1 MSRKPLF
8 VLFIAIFTVM
18 MGFGVVIPAMPYY
31 ARTLHGDAVF
41 IGAMMASYSLAQFL
55 IAPFWGRLSDRYGR
69 KPFLILG
76 LLGFAIS
83 FLWFGL
89 SNSLVGLMASRALG
103 GLLSAAALPAAFA
116 TVSDLT
122 TEENRA
128 KGMGVVGA
136 AMGLGMVFGP
146 AIGGWLGHYGLSV
159 PFFAASGIALLAA
172 LLAFVMLPESLPRR
186 DSDAPAP
193 ARAGFFQNLRETP
206 KAAWGLLTV
215 TFLSTFAFAGFET
228 VFALFVQDR
237 LFLDPQASARTV
249 GMLLAVM
256 GLVSALVQG
265 GLVGR
270 LITQSGERLVLA
282 LGLGLMALTMLSI
295 SATSASAFAFACILA
310 IMGIAH
316 GVLRP
321 AISSGIS
328 KGAGSAQGA
337 ALGMMSSFDSLA
349 RVLGP
354 MLAGVLYALQV
365 SLPFYVSALAL
376 FTGVGVV
383 LMVVTAPKR
392 RTGTLQ
398 TPGPDSTP

>member
-8 VLFIAIFTVM
+8 VLFIALFTVM

-55 IAPFWGRLSDRYGR
+55 VAPLWGRLSDRYGR
-69 KPFLILG
+69 KPFLIIG

-89 SNSLVGLMASRALG
+89 ANSLGGLLAARTLG
-103 GLLSAAALPAAFA
+103 GLLSAAAMPAAFA
-116 TVSDLT
+116 AVSDVT

-146 AIGGWLGHYGLSV
+146 AIGGWLGHYGLST
-159 PFFAASGIALLAA
+159 PFFAASGIALVAA
-172 LLAFVMLPESLPRR
+172 LLTALLFRESLPK
-186 DSDAPAP
+186 DAPLA
-193 ARAGFFQNLRETP
+193 ARAGFMQNLKATP
-206 KAAWGLLTV
+206 ASAWGLLAV

-237 LFLDPQASARTV
+237 LALGHLDSTRTV

-265 GLVGR
+265 GLIGR
-270 LITQSGERLVLA
+270 LIKQTGERLVLA
-282 LGLGLMALTMLSI
+282 AGMGLMALTMLSI
-295 SATSASAFAFACILA
+295 IATSASAFAFACILA

-316 GVLRP
+316 GALRP
-321 AISSGIS
+321 ALSSGIS
-328 KGAGSAQGA
+328 KGAGAAQGA

-354 MLAGVLYALQV
+354 ALAGVLYVMQV
-365 SLPFYVSALAL
+365 SLPFYASALAL
-376 FTGVGVV
+376 LGGVAIV
-383 LMVVTAPKR
+383 LLLVSAPKA
-392 RTGTLQ
+392 Q
-398 TPGPDSTP
+398 PDAAPEHS

>member
-31 ARTLHGDAVF
+31 ALTLHGDAVF

-55 IAPFWGRLSDRYGR
+55 AAPFWGRLSDRHGR
-69 KPFLILG
+69 KPFLIIG
-76 LLGFAIS
+76 LLGFAVS

-89 SNSLVGLMASRALG
+89 ANSLGGLMAARTLG
-103 GLLSAAALPAAFA
+103 GLLSAAALPTAFA
-116 TVSDLT
+116 MVSDLT

-146 AIGGWLGHYGLSV
+146 ALGGWLGHYGLSL
-159 PFFAASGIALLAA
+159 PFFVAAGIALAA
-172 LLAFVMLPESLPRR
+172 ATLAFVTLPESL
-186 DSDAPAP
+186 SKDAPP
-193 ARAGFFQNLRETP
+193 AERKGFLRNLRETP
-206 KAAWGLLTV
+206 TTAWGLLAV

-228 VFALFVQDR
+228 VFALFVHDR
-237 LFLDPQASARTV
+237 LRLDTLSSARTV
-249 GMLLAVM
+249 GMLLATM

-270 LITQSGERLVLA
+270 LINRLGERVVLA
-282 LGLGLMALTMLSI
+282 LGMALMALTMVSVA
-295 SATSASAFAFACILA
+295 ATAASAFAFACILA
-310 IMGIAH
+310 VMGIAH
-316 GVLRP
+316 GVQRP
-321 AISSGIS
+321 ALSSGIS
-328 KGAGSAQGA
+328 KGAGAAQGA

-354 MLAGVLYALQV
+354 TLAGFLYVMQV
-365 SLPFYVSALAL
+365 SFPFYASALVLVA
-376 FTGVGVV
+376 GVVVV
-383 LMVVTAPKR
+383 LMLVTQPKPKTSPATTSAPEAGR
-392 RTGTLQ
+392 
-398 TPGPDSTP
+398 

>member
-1 MSRKPLF
+1 VSRKPLF

-31 ARTLHGDAVF
+31 ARTLNGDAVF

-55 IAPFWGRLSDRYGR
+55 VAPFWGRLSDRYGR
-69 KPFLILG
+69 KPFLIIG
-76 LLGFAIS
+76 LLGFAVS

-89 SNSLVGLMASRALG
+89 ANSLGGLLAARTLG

-116 TVSDLT
+116 AVSDVT

-146 AIGGWLGHYGLSV
+146 AIGGWLGHYGLSM
-159 PFFAASGIALLAA
+159 PFFVASAIALLAA
-172 LLAFVMLPESLPRR
+172 ALTFLLFPESLPA
-186 DSDAPAP
+186 DAP
-193 ARAGFFQNLRETP
+193 RAERLSFAQNLKATP
-206 KAAWGLLTV
+206 PAAWGLLAV

-237 LFLDPQASARTV
+237 LMLDPLKSTRTV
-249 GMLLAVM
+249 GMLLATM

-270 LITQSGERLVLA
+270 VIRRTGERLVLA
-282 LGLGLMALTMLSI
+282 LGLGLMALTMLSLT
-295 SATSASAFAFACILA
+295 ATSPSAFAFASILA
-310 IMGIAH
+310 LMGIAH

-337 ALGMMSSFDSLA
+337 ALGLMSSFDSLA

-354 MLAGVLYALQV
+354 ALAGVLYVMQV
-365 SLPFYVSALAL
+365 SLPFYASALAL
-376 FTGVGVV
+376 LAGVAVV
-383 LMVVTAPKR
+383 LMLVAAPKP
-392 RTGTLQ
+392 Q
-398 TPGPDSTP
+398 AAQAPEQA

>member
-76 LLGFAIS
+76 LLGYAIS

-89 SNSLVGLMASRALG
+89 ANSLTGLLAARTLG
-103 GLLSAAALPAAFA
+103 GLLSAAVLPAAFA
-116 TVSDLT
+116 TVSDVT

-146 AIGGWLGHYGLSV
+146 AIGGWLGHYGLST
-159 PFFAASGIALLAA
+159 PFYAASAIALLAA
-172 LLAFVMLPESLPRR
+172 LLTFAMLPESLPRQA
-186 DSDAPAP
+186 APP
-193 ARAGFFQNLRETP
+193 ERTSFLQNLKATP
-206 KAAWGLLTV
+206 ATAWGILAV

-237 LFLDPQASARTV
+237 LVLDSTSSARTV

-270 LITQSGERLVLA
+270 LIKQTGERLVLVG
-282 LGLGLMALTMLSI
+282 GLGLMALTMVSV

-310 IMGIAH
+310 VMGIAH
-316 GVLRP
+316 GVQRP
-321 AISSGIS
+321 AISSAIS

-337 ALGMMSSFDSLA
+337 ALGLMSSFDSLA

-354 MLAGVLYALQV
+354 LLAGVLYTMQV
-365 SLPFYVSALAL
+365 SLPFYASALAL
-376 FTGVGVV
+376 IAGVATL
-383 LMVVTAPKR
+383 LMLRGQAKE
-392 RTGTLQ
+392 Q
-398 TPGPDSTP
+398 AA

>member
-41 IGAMMASYSLAQFL
+41 IGAMMASYSLAQFV
-55 IAPFWGRLSDRYGR
+55 IAPVWGRLSDRYGR
-69 KPFLILG
+69 KPFLIMG
-76 LLGFAIS
+76 LLGFAVS

-89 SNSLVGLMASRALG
+89 ANSLGGLMAARTLG

-116 TVSDLT
+116 TVSDVT

-146 AIGGWLGHYGLSV
+146 AIGGWLGHYGLST
-159 PFFAASGIALLAA
+159 PFFAASGIAVLAA
-172 LLAFVMLPESLPRR
+172 LLTAVMLPESLPRTENATLPER
-186 DSDAPAP
+186 KSFA
-193 ARAGFFQNLRETP
+193 QNLKATP
-206 KAAWGLLTV
+206 ASAWGFLAV

-237 LFLDPQASARTV
+237 LVLDPLSSARTV

-270 LITQSGERLVLA
+270 LIKQTGERIVLA
-282 LGLGLMALTMLSI
+282 LGMGLMALTMISV

-321 AISSGIS
+321 AISSGLS
-328 KGAGSAQGA
+328 KGAGSGQGA
-337 ALGMMSSFDSLA
+337 AMGMMSSFDSLA

-354 MLAGVLYALQV
+354 LLAGVLYAMQV
-365 SLPFYVSALAL
+365 SLPFYASALAL
-376 FTGVGVV
+376 IAGVAVV
-383 LMVVTAPKR
+383 LMLVAQPKPHVTSPES
-392 RTGTLQ
+392 GT
-398 TPGPDSTP
+398 

>member
-1 MSRKPLF
+1 MSRKPLL

-31 ARTLHGDAVF
+31 ARTLQGDAVF
-41 IGAMMASYSLAQFL
+41 IGAMMASYSLAQFVMSP
-55 IAPFWGRLSDRYGR
+55 IWGRLSDRHGR

-76 LLGFAIS
+76 LLGYAIS

-89 SNSLVGLMASRALG
+89 ADNLTNLMAARTLG
-103 GLLSAAALPAAFA
+103 GLLSAAALPTAFA
-116 TVSDLT
+116 AVSDIT

-159 PFFAASGIALLAA
+159 PFFVAAGIAVVAA
-172 LLAFVMLPESLPRR
+172 LMVVTMLPESLPKHETPPERTTLL
-186 DSDAPAP
+186 
-193 ARAGFFQNLRETP
+193 QNLKATP
-206 KAAWGLLTV
+206 ASAWGFLAV
-215 TFLSTFAFAGFET
+215 TFLATFAFAGFET

-237 LFLDPQASARTV
+237 LYLDPTASARTV

-270 LITQSGERLVLA
+270 LIKQTGERMVLVI
-282 LGLGLMALTMLSI
+282 GLGLMALTMLSV

-310 IMGIAH
+310 VMGIAH
-316 GVLRP
+316 GVQRP

-337 ALGMMSSFDSLA
+337 ALGLMSSFDSLA

-354 MLAGVLYALQV
+354 LLAGFLYTMQL
-365 SLPFYVSALAL
+365 SLPFYASALAL
-376 FTGVGVV
+376 IAGAIILLALGRQAKSPSPST
-383 LMVVTAPKR
+383 
-392 RTGTLQ
+392 
-398 TPGPDSTP
+398 PDSAS

>member
-1 MSRKPLF
+1 MTRKPLF

-31 ARTLHGDAVF
+31 ARTLQGDAVF

-55 IAPFWGRLSDRYGR
+55 VAPFWGRLSDRYGR

-76 LLGFAIS
+76 LVGFAVS

-89 SNSLVGLMASRALG
+89 ANSLPGLMAARTLG

-116 TVSDLT
+116 TVSDVT

-159 PFFAASGIALLAA
+159 PFFVASAIALLAA
-172 LLAFVMLPESLPRR
+172 VLTFVMLPESLPKQ
-186 DSDAPAP
+186 DAATGAAP
-193 ARAGFFQNLRETP
+193 KRAGFFQNLKETP
-206 KAAWGLLTV
+206 AAAWGLLSV

-237 LFLDPQASARTV
+237 LVLDVQSSARTV

-270 LITQSGERLVLA
+270 LIKQAGERTVLA
-282 LGLGLMALTMLSI
+282 LGLGLMALTMISV

-316 GVLRP
+316 GVMRP

-354 MLAGVLYALQV
+354 LLAGVLYAMQV
-365 SLPFYVSALAL
+365 SLPFYASALAL
-376 FTGVGVV
+376 FAGVAVV
-383 LMVVTAPKR
+383 LTLVARPKPHAPVTAEPDP
-392 RTGTLQ
+392 GT
-398 TPGPDSTP
+398 

>member
-55 IAPFWGRLSDRYGR
+55 VAPFWGRLSDRYGR

-76 LLGFAIS
+76 LVGFAVS

-89 SNSLVGLMASRALG
+89 ANSLPGLMAARTLG

-116 TVSDLT
+116 TVSDVT

-146 AIGGWLGHYGLSV
+146 AIGGWLGHYGLST
-159 PFFAASGIALLAA
+159 PFFVASAIALLAA
-172 LLAFVMLPESLPRR
+172 LLTFVMLPESLPKQNA
-186 DSDAPAP
+186 DSAAP

-206 KAAWGLLTV
+206 SAAWGLLAV

-237 LFLDPQASARTV
+237 LVLDPQSSAHTV

-270 LITQSGERLVLA
+270 LIKQTGERTVLA
-282 LGLGLMALTMLSI
+282 LGLGLMALTMISV

-310 IMGIAH
+310 VMGIAH
-316 GVLRP
+316 GVMRP

-354 MLAGVLYALQV
+354 LLAGVLYAMQV
-365 SLPFYVSALAL
+365 SLPFYASALAL
-376 FTGVGVV
+376 FVGVAVV
-383 LMVVTAPKR
+383 LTLVARPKP
-392 RTGTLQ
+392 LAAAQ
-398 TPGPDSTP
+398 PEPEA